1 MVQEVRTRDPGLI
14 SYLTLRK
21 FVGLI
26 GILLPF
32 ALVIIH
38 ILLAHQAVL
47 LGSVS
52 GYYYTD
58 VRGVL
63 VGSLC
68 AIGVFLFAYHGYDN
82 WDNINWDNT
91 LTNSAGVFAI
101 GVALFPT
108 APVNPSAHAKD
119 IGYVHLACAA
129 LLFAAL
135 AVISFWLFTRTDP
148 VIGRTKQKKIRDL
161 IYRGCGIVIAL
172 CLVLVPIESLV
183 IGAPI
188 QGIHPL
194 FWLEAIAVVAFGI
207 SWLVKGD
214 TITILKDKSQSPGGK
229 ATEPPG
235 DDGGDAATPSGPGPV
250 DELTASRS

>member
-1 MVQEVRTRDPGLI
+1 MAQVVRAKEAGLI

-32 ALVIIH
+32 ALVTIH
-38 ILLAHQAVL
+38 MLLVQHAVL
-47 LGSVS
+47 LGSMS

-58 VRGVL
+58 VRGIL

-68 AIGVFLFAYHGYDN
+68 AIGVFLFAYRGYDS
-82 WDNINWDNT
+82 WDNI
-91 LTNSAGVFAI
+91 LTNSAGIFAI

-108 APVNPSAHAKD
+108 APVNPSAQGRD
-119 IGYVHLACAA
+119 IGYVHLACAG
-129 LLFAAL
+129 LLFAVLAL
-135 AVISFWLFTRTDP
+135 ISFWLFTRTDQR
-148 VIGRTKQKKIRDL
+148 IGRTKRKKIRDL

-172 CLVLVPIESLV
+172 CLALVPIESLV

-194 FWLEAIAVVAFGI
+194 LWLEAIAVVAFGI
-207 SWLVKGD
+207 SWLVKGE
-214 TITILKDKSQSPGGK
+214 TILKDKPSGE
-229 ATEPPG
+229 AVTPPG
-235 DDGGDAATPSGPGPV
+235 SEPV
-250 DELTASRS
+250 GELAGSRS

>member
-1 MVQEVRTRDPGLI
+1 MAQVVRADAGLI

-38 ILLAHQAVL
+38 IALAHQAVL

-68 AIGVFLFAYHGYDN
+68 AIGVFLFAYRGYDN
-82 WDNINWDNT
+82 WDFINWDNV
-91 LTNSAGVFAI
+91 LTNLAGVFAI

-108 APVNPSAHAKD
+108 APVNPSAQARD
-119 IGYVHLACAA
+119 ISYVHLTCAG
-129 LLFAAL
+129 LLFTAL

-148 VIGRTKQKKIRDL
+148 ATGRSEQKKIRDL

-172 CLVLVPIESLV
+172 CLALVPIESLV

-207 SWLVKGD
+207 SWLVKGE
-214 TITILKDKSQSPGGK
+214 TILKDKPSGE
-229 ATEPPG
+229 AVTPPG
-235 DDGGDAATPSGPGPV
+235 SEPV
-250 DELTASRS
+250 GELAGSRS

>member
-1 MVQEVRTRDPGLI
+1 MSTTTTLPADTRLI

-21 FVGLI
+21 FIGLI

-38 ILLAHQAVL
+38 MLLVRQVVL

-68 AIGVFLFAYHGYDN
+68 AIGVFLFAYRGYDN
-82 WDNINWDNT
+82 WDNV
-91 LTNSAGVFAI
+91 LTNLAGVFAI

-108 APVNPSAHAKD
+108 APVNPSAHARD
-119 IGYVHLACAA
+119 ISYVHLTCAA

-148 VIGRTKQKKIRDL
+148 AMGRTKQKKIRDL

-172 CLVLVPIESLV
+172 CLALVPIESLV

-188 QGIHPL
+188 QGIRPL

-207 SWLVKGD
+207 SWLVKGE
-214 TITILKDKSQSPGGK
+214 TILKDKPSGE
-229 ATEPPG
+229 AVTPPG
-235 DDGGDAATPSGPGPV
+235 SEPV
-250 DELTASRS
+250 GELAGSRS

>member
-1 MVQEVRTRDPGLI
+1 VFDRRGHSDAGLI

-32 ALVIIH
+32 ALVTIH
-38 ILLAHQAVL
+38 MLLVQHAVL
-47 LGSVS
+47 LGSMS

-68 AIGVFLFAYHGYDN
+68 AIGVFLFAYRGYDN
-82 WDNINWDNT
+82 WDNINWDNV
-91 LTNSAGVFAI
+91 LTNSAGIFAI

-108 APVNPSAHAKD
+108 APVNPSAQGRD
-119 IGYVHLACAA
+119 IGYVHLACAG
-129 LLFAAL
+129 LLFAVLAL
-135 AVISFWLFTRTDP
+135 ISFWLFTRTDQR
-148 VIGRTKQKKIRDL
+148 IGRTKRKKIRDL

-172 CLVLVPIESLV
+172 CLALVPIESLV

-194 FWLEAIAVVAFGI
+194 LWLEAIAVVAFGI
-207 SWLVKGD
+207 SWLVKGE
-214 TITILKDKSQSPGGK
+214 TILKDK
-229 ATEPPG
+229 
-235 DDGGDAATPSGPGPV
+235 PSGEAAAPPV
-250 DELTASRS
+250 GELAASRS